1 MSFDK
6 VAETIKNVAVGL
18 EKSGIS
24 KMVLGT
30 YSDGTTRSI
39 PDAISGELYSPK
51 TKAKAIKKGKKKHK
65 SNRVLNRKEI
75 YIKLD

>member
-6 VAETIKNVAVGL
+6 IVETIKDVATGL
-18 EKSGIS
+18 EKSGIT
-24 KMVLGT
+24 KMILGT

-39 PDAISGELYSPK
+39 PDAISDELYSPK
-51 TKAKAIKKGKKKHK
+51 AKAKAIKKGKKKHK
-65 SNRVLNRKEI
+65 SNRALNHKEI